1 MKTISRVS
9 GSQNDKLGRER
20 MRIVAA
26 LAVAMG
32 LVAGV
37 RASDV
42 TATDVAGAFIWN
54 VMDGSVYA
62 SGDWGVPENWLI
74 NDGTG
79 PAGLPTETDSIWLK
93 GGGVYTIRMGDDRT
107 IKNLYFGCP
116 LSGSPTATLDMN
128 GKTLSVLG
136 NVRGGWAQQYPYLI
150 VTNGTMSVAGSITI
164 AFDSNLSSPF
174 GYFYVN
180 GPDTV
185 VTAASYRWGMKNNGQ
200 DAFRVCGGAS
210 FSTTAT
216 TAGFE
221 ALAGNGSGNYTVYR
235 FADEGTTASI
245 GGGLSSGSNVKV
257 FIEKGA
263 NVTLSGYFRSSSDS
277 YPSAVGGFANNS
289 LMFVDDATLN
299 ADDGLVIGYEVG
311 TSGRTYDNKLT
322 CSGTGRVNLKGSL
335 TVGKAGVGTSTG
347 NVLEIKDGGNVDV
360 QNLSYCGYDGAKK
373 NKIRVENGTFTSS
386 GLCLSYGTRSPT
398 DNWLEV
404 AGTNSLVT
412 LNVCTISVSMIVNY
426 CIAVTAG
433 NGLRF
438 VLPPEGYVRPPVN
451 ITGNTKVDDGALL
464 EVQDLEGFAMRH
476 PDTDVVLITAYPSE
490 TNRNA
495 LQKLANGF
503 SARTTSSR
511 YAGTVRVVKDS
522 ASARLIYRTPEKS
535 GLVLLF
541 R

>member
-1 MKTISRVS
+1 MKRLLV
-9 GSQNDKLGRER
+9 
-20 MRIVAA
+20 A
-26 LAVAMG
+26 LAV
-32 LVAGV
+32 VSH
-37 RASDV
+37 ASITLAADV
-42 TATDVAGAFIWN
+42 SATDVAGAYIWN
-54 VMDGSVYA
+54 VMDGPVYA
-62 SGDWGVPENWLI
+62 SGDWGVSENWLI
-74 NDGTG
+74 NGGTG

-93 GGGVYTIRMGDDRT
+93 GGGDYAIQMGADRT

-116 LSGSPTATLDMN
+116 ESGSPTVTLDMN

-136 NVRGGWAQQYPYLI
+136 NVRGGWAQRYPYLI

-180 GPDTV
+180 GPNTV
-185 VTAASYRWGMKNNGQ
+185 VTATSYRWGMKNNGQ

-216 TAGFE
+216 TVGFE
-221 ALAGNGSGNYTVYR
+221 ALAGNGNGNYTVYR
-235 FADEGTTASI
+235 FADAGTTASI
-245 GGGLSSGSNVKV
+245 GGGFNSGSNVKV

-263 NVTLSGYFRSSSDS
+263 NITLSGNFRSTQAASF
-277 YPSAVGGFANNS
+277 PSAVGGFANNS
-289 LMFVDDATLN
+289 QMFVDDATLN
-299 ADDGLVIGYEVG
+299 ADGLVIGYEESS
-311 TSGRTYDNKLT
+311 SGRTYNNRLT
-322 CSGTGRVNLKGSL
+322 CSGTGHVNLTGTL
-335 TVGKAGVGTSTG
+335 TVGKAGVGTSTN

-360 QNLSYCGYDGAKK
+360 QTLAYCGYDGGKQ

-386 GLCLSYGTRSPT
+386 GLCLSYGSHTPT
-398 DNWLEV
+398 NNWLEV

-412 LNVCTISVSMIVNY
+412 LNKCTLQVSLILNF

-438 VLPPEGYVRPPVN
+438 VLPMEGYAQPPVR
-451 ITGNTKVDDGALL
+451 ITGNAKVNDGALL
-464 EVQDLEGFAMRH
+464 EVQDLEGFAKRH

-490 TNRNA
+490 TNKGA

-503 SARTTSSR
+503 SVRTTASR
-511 YAGTVRVVKDS
+511 YAGTVRVVKDA
-522 ASARLIYRTPEKS
+522 ASARLIYRTPKKS
-535 GLVLLF
+535 GLILLF